1 MSFLLGFQLDAKHA
15 AHKSNGKN
23 VIFSSYDFSMISDMK
38 VTSFS
43 EYKIIEIVIYYIT
56 HK

>member
-1 MSFLLGFQLDAKHA
+1 MSFLLRFQLDAKHA

-38 VTSFS
+38 VTFR
-43 EYKIIEIVIYYIT
+43 V
-56 HK
+56 